1 MNFVIEPNLSNII
14 LILLAIMLINLLLY
28 ENNIGLN
35 YIIPAT
41 VFLMFVA
48 IIEPAPTD
56 LLFISIL
63 TFFIKVKA
71 FSKDEYLK
79 MRHVIWILLLYLL
92 VAGLSMFNIENKH
105 AGVRYYGISGY
116 LIIFCLI
123 IYLYTDKDNYITI
136 LRAFV
141 ASCIMASTIG
151 IIGYLGF
158 FPEYLRMDEWR
169 TKSLFKD
176 PNVFGAYLIPGI
188 LLLVGDLKTKVL
200 FPFKEK
206 EEKNRSFLKYL
217 NIQVLFNLFLTAILI
232 TGIIIA
238 FSRGAWVS
246 LAVGIFAL
254 FILNIKK
261 INLEKFVIP

>member
-71 FSKDEYLK
+71 FSKDKYLK
-79 MRHVIWILLLYLL
+79 MRYVIWILLLYLL

-141 ASCIMASTIG
+141 A
-151 IIGYLGF
+151 
-158 FPEYLRMDEWR
+158 
-169 TKSLFKD
+169 
-176 PNVFGAYLIPGI
+176 YLIPGI

-232 TGIIIA
+232 TCIIIA

-254 FILNIKK
+254 FILNKKK

>member
-71 FSKDEYLK
+71 FSKDKYLK

-141 ASCIMASTIG
+141 
-151 IIGYLGF
+151 
-158 FPEYLRMDEWR
+158 
-169 TKSLFKD
+169 
-176 PNVFGAYLIPGI
+176 AYLIPGI

>member
-1 MNFVIEPNLSNII
+1 
-14 LILLAIMLINLLLY
+14 
-28 ENNIGLN
+28 
-35 YIIPAT
+35 
-41 VFLMFVA
+41 
-48 IIEPAPTD
+48 
-56 LLFISIL
+56 
-63 TFFIKVKA
+63 
-71 FSKDEYLK
+71 
-79 MRHVIWILLLYLL
+79 
-92 VAGLSMFNIENKH
+92 MFNIENKH